1 MRLKLL
7 AIFLLLLTFNIYSAN
22 LNVDELKVVSI
33 GEYISATGQ
42 FNMNTY
48 FNFIASFDGG
58 YKFAAKTTFAAN
70 TLQISNTFLDSTTDL
85 YNKVF
90 LVFNSAEVTARN
102 LFNSHLFVTF
112 WTGTYKYLGDG
123 SVYKGYLYFPQ
134 TQDDDYK
141 GMYRLR
147 GSGISSEIRFW
158 EEKFKASLHI
168 YQNTNFITSATPTAF
183 NYFSFDLEAG
193 IFLKYFSLEIF
204 GGYTKDFINPN
215 TNAYLRYGRGK
226 AGLTM
231 WVGDGTNVDFFAAG
245 GLMNIDDRLM
255 NNLNLGNYGVFD
267 IFYIS
272 AELHFKL
279 FVTDHLISFLTR
291 PLFFNEKRTTNMTDI
306 DVNYKFHVS
315 VADFPINGGFIL
327 NFRYSVE
334 DPTDT
339 WKLYLSPY
347 MSIKLSG
354 VVWMINV
361 HYDFSRISVAT
372 AAGNNY
378 LALDGLKLVLGVSSS
393 F

>member
-1 MRLKLL
+1 MKLRLLV
-7 AIFLLLLTFNIYSAN
+7 IFLLLLTFNIYAAN
-22 LNVDELKVVSI
+22 INVDELKVVSV
-33 GEYISATGQ
+33 GEYLSTTGQ

-48 FNFIASFDGG
+48 FNFVASFNGG

-70 TLQISNTFLDSTTDL
+70 TYQISNTFLDSSADF

-90 LVFNSAEVTARN
+90 LVFNGVEVTARN
-102 LFNSHLFVTF
+102 LFNSHFFITF
-112 WTGTYKYLGDG
+112 WTGNYKYLGAG
-123 SVYKGYLYFPQ
+123 SVYKGYLYFPK

-147 GSGISSEIRFW
+147 GAGVSSEIRFW
-158 EEKFKASLHI
+158 EEKFKASLHV
-168 YQNTNFITSATPTAF
+168 YQNTNFVTSATPNAF

-215 TNAYLRYGRGK
+215 TNAYLKYGRGK

-231 WVGDGTNVDFFAAG
+231 RIGDGINVDFFAAG
-245 GLMNIDDRLM
+245 GLTNIDDRLV
-255 NNLNLGNYGVFD
+255 NNLKLGNYGVFD

-272 AELHFKL
+272 AEFHFKL
-279 FVTDHLISFLTR
+279 FVTDHIISFLTR
-291 PLFFNEKRTTNMTDI
+291 PLFFNEKRMKNMTDI
-306 DVNYKFHVS
+306 DANYKFNVS

-327 NFRYSVE
+327 NFNYSVE
-334 DPTDT
+334 DPNDT
-339 WKLYLSPY
+339 WKLCLSPY
-347 MSIKLSG
+347 MLIKSSG
-354 VVWMINV
+354 VVWTINV
-361 HYDFSRISVAT
+361 HYDFSRISVAI
-372 AAGNNY
+372 AAGDNY